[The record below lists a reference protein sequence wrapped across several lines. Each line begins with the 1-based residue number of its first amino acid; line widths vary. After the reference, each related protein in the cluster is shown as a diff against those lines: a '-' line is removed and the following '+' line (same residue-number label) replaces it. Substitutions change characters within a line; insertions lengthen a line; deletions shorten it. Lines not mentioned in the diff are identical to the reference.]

1 MPRTFKYT
9 IMSHH
14 SEHDS
19 HDDNSVNFMPL
30 KDNNHNLSLGKIWPL
45 MLLIAVLIFGLVPG
59 IKYAGGFVQ
68 NEQQEEWKVKH
79 ERGFK
84 DSDENLFYKSE
95 ATAKEEGKVEE
106 KKAEGAHSEEAKP
119 ETTTPETAKP
129 EEAKPE
135 APAHK

>member
-1 MPRTFKYT
+1 
-9 IMSHH
+9 MSHH
-14 SEHDS
+14 TEHVS

-30 KDNNHNLSLGKIWPL
+30 KDNNHNLSIGKIWPL

-68 NEQQEEWKVKH
+68 NEEQEEWRINH
-79 ERGFK
+79 GRGLK

-106 KKAEGAHSEEAKP
+106 KKAEGAHSEDAKP

-135 APAHK
+135 APSHK

>member
-1 MPRTFKYT
+1 
-9 IMSHH
+9 MSHH
-14 SEHDS
+14 TEHDS

-45 MLLIAVLIFGLVPG
+45 MLTIAVLIFGLVPG

-79 ERGFK
+79 ERGFS

-95 ATAKEEGKVEE
+95 ATAKEEGKAEE

-119 ETTTPETAKP
+119 ESTTPEQATPETAKP
-129 EEAKPE
+129 EEAKHV